1 MVSTYV
7 LSQGRANTKSVCIQY
22 IGMYIL
28 YVGVCVVC
36 VRARVHVCVDKHYKP
51 RTRPVRRGLHGV
63 IGPGGWGQRPRRE
76 TA

>member
-7 LSQGRANTKSVCIQY
+7 LSQGRANTKSVSLICELACNCIRY

-36 VRARVHVCVDKHYKP
+36 VRARVHVCV
-51 RTRPVRRGLHGV
+51 
-63 IGPGGWGQRPRRE
+63 
-76 TA
+76 